1 MAVRPDVLNAKY
13 HVKTN
18 ATYSCH
24 NRTLYRRSSNMSWI
38 LRLVR
43 YYAVIISRCGKLKC
57 KHGGKRCSLALV
69 WQKHQ
74 NSSKISI
81 INGSVCNGRRK
92 NVSGVV
98 VLVLNGQMSWHVI
111 LIYRIILIS
120 KRGYRSRLS
129 FTLPIRKMVLC
140 QGLPQLLCLCVYPCM
155 TRHAQN
161 LNSSILAWLQNVEAF
176 KTMRKRAKKHKMWSV
191 VLSNIWFL
199 WFLQAMFLLSY
210 LYQWCRFCWQRF
222 RNLWP

>member
-1 MAVRPDVLNAKY
+1 MDNIRDRWNEVNGKSLHVDKQTFIEKITPYCMHKWSFKEWMWCWFLKLSNSILAVLGGNIACYCCYIANQTGCMRPDVLNAKY

-57 KHGGKRCSLALV
+57 KHGGKRCSLALL

-74 NSSKISI
+74 NSSKISMDRF
-81 INGSVCNGRRK
+81 VMVDEK

-120 KRGYRSRLS
+120 KRGYRSRQS
-129 FTLPIRKMVLC
+129 FTLPI
-140 QGLPQLLCLCVYPCM
+140 
-155 TRHAQN
+155 
-161 LNSSILAWLQNVEAF
+161 
-176 KTMRKRAKKHKMWSV
+176 
-191 VLSNIWFL
+191 
-199 WFLQAMFLLSY
+199 
-210 LYQWCRFCWQRF
+210 
-222 RNLWP
+222 